1 MLPENL
7 SNGCQKWATEW
18 TTFASN
24 NVMEWKQ
31 SVLFQILHEVP
42 YFVDTHNRC
51 NIAMCISVWL
61 VNLDNKEGSRS
72 KLTNLWIC
80 HSKWNYPGMLMEERT
95 LKKLLAASSKLSA
108 ILFFLLV
115 MFNTKAINMVNKLSI
130 SHYVYITMLG
140 KQNISLA
147 FARFSMPWAAV
158 RCMIH
163 CLGYGLPV
171 NLWCP
176 LSRDPI
182 SF

>member
-1 MLPENL
+1 
-7 SNGCQKWATEW
+7 
-18 TTFASN
+18 
-24 NVMEWKQ
+24 
-31 SVLFQILHEVP
+31 
-42 YFVDTHNRC
+42 
-51 NIAMCISVWL
+51 MCISVLL

-147 FARFSMPWAAV
+147 FARFSMPWTAV

-176 LSRDPI
+176 GTRSRDLI
-182 SF
+182 SFLEVCSERILLSLMFKKRIRKVLVSCQLNCIVIVASSCDIFLPVI